1 MIRTL
6 IVDDDALVRAGLRLM
21 LAGAP
26 DIKVVGEVAD
36 GSLVA
41 DAVAE
46 HRPDVVLMDIR
57 MPVMDGIAATR
68 ALRAGATAGAHGD
81 QPADADAVPGATPEV
96 EAPQVIVLTTFGG
109 DETILGALQ
118 AGASGYLLKHTPPE
132 EIVDAVRRTAHGDP
146 VLSPDVMKVLIDR
159 ATAESVPGA
168 AAAAPVGSSRAD
180 QAVARLSVLSNRERD
195 VASAVAQ
202 GLSNTEIAE
211 QMYLS
216 MGTVKSHIS
225 SALTKL
231 DFTNRIQLALLAYEA
246 ER

>member
-26 DIKVVGEVAD
+26 DIEVVGEVAD

-68 ALRAGATAGAHGD
+68 ALRGGTQTSAQPGEPAG
-81 QPADADAVPGATPEV
+81 ADAVAAV

-231 DFTNRIQLALLAYEA
+231 GFTNRIQLALLAYEA

>member
-6 IVDDDALVRAGLRLM
+6 IVDDDALVRSGLRLM
-21 LAGAP
+21 LGGAP
-26 DIKVVGEVAD
+26 DIEVVGEVSE

-41 DAVAE
+41 EAVRT
-46 HRPDVVLMDIR
+46 HHPDIVLMDIR

-68 ALRAGATAGAHGD
+68 ALRAQAPSDDG
-81 QPADADAVPGATPEV
+81 V
-96 EAPQVIVLTTFGG
+96 EPPQVIVLTTFGG
-109 DETILGALQ
+109 DETILSALQ

-132 EIVDAVRRTAHGDP
+132 EIVSAVRRSASGEP
-146 VLSPDVMKVLIDR
+146 VLSPSVMKVLIDR
-159 ATAESVPGA
+159 AMFNTPAVNGPWEPTPSATPAVSQRAE
-168 AAAAPVGSSRAD
+168 
-180 QAVARLSVLSNRERD
+180 QARERLSVLSNRERD

-231 DFTNRIQLALLAYEA
+231 DFTNRIQLALLVYEA

>member
-1 MIRTL
+1 MIRIL

-26 DIKVVGEVAD
+26 DIEVVGEVSD

-41 DAVAE
+41 DAVAA
-46 HRPDVVLMDIR
+46 HHPDIVLMDIR
-57 MPVMDGIAATR
+57 MPVMDGIAATL
-68 ALRAGATAGAHGD
+68 ALRRGATTPDDASSAHPVTGS
-81 QPADADAVPGATPEV
+81 
-96 EAPQVIVLTTFGG
+96 APQVIVLTTFGG
-109 DETILGALQ
+109 DDTILGALQ

-146 VLSPDVMKVLIDR
+146 VLSPAVMKVLIDR
-159 ATAESVPGA
+159 ATAGAPLAPSAA
-168 AAAAPVGSSRAD
+168 AAAAPSRSA
-180 QAVARLSVLSNRERD
+180 QAVERLAVLSNRERD

>member
-26 DIKVVGEVAD
+26 DIEVVGEVAD

-41 DAVAE
+41 EAVAA
-46 HRPDVVLMDIR
+46 HHPDIVLMDIR
-57 MPVMDGIAATR
+57 MPVMDGIAATQ
-68 ALRAGATAGAHGD
+68 ALRQGATTADHAGSDDESAQD
-81 QPADADAVPGATPEV
+81 S
-96 EAPQVIVLTTFGG
+96 APQVIVLTTFGG
-109 DETILGALQ
+109 DDTILGALQ

-146 VLSPDVMKVLIDR
+146 VLSPAVMKVLIDR
-159 ATAESVPGA
+159 AMAGAPLAASSTAP
-168 AAAAPVGSSRAD
+168 AAPSRSA
-180 QAVARLSVLSNRERD
+180 QAVERLAVLSNRERD

-231 DFTNRIQLALLAYEA
+231 DFSNRIQLALLAYEA

>member
-26 DIKVVGEVAD
+26 DIEVVGEVAD

-41 DAVAE
+41 DAVAA
-46 HRPDVVLMDIR
+46 HRPDIVLMDIR
-57 MPVMDGIAATR
+57 MPVVDGIAATR
-68 ALRAGATAGAHGD
+68 LLRGGAATCSDDDASAV
-81 QPADADAVPGATPEV
+81 AD
-96 EAPQVIVLTTFGG
+96 APQVIVLTTFGG
-109 DETILGALQ
+109 DDTILGALQ

-132 EIVDAVRRTAHGDP
+132 EIVDAVRRAAHGDP
-146 VLSPDVMKVLIDR
+146 VLSPSVMKVLIDR
-159 ATAESVPGA
+159 ATAGA
-168 AAAAPVGSSRAD
+168 TVGAQDAPAPPAGPDRAA
-180 QAVARLSVLSNRERD
+180 QAVGRLSVLSNRERD

-211 QMYLS
+211 QMFLS

-231 DFTNRIQLALLAYEA
+231 DFSNRIQLALLAYEA

>member
-26 DIKVVGEVAD
+26 DIEVVGEVAD

-68 ALRAGATAGAHGD
+68 ALRGGTQTSAQPGEPAG
-81 QPADADAVPGATPEV
+81 ADAVPAV

-159 ATAESVPGA
+159 ATAESAPGA

>member
-26 DIKVVGEVAD
+26 DIEVVGEVAD

-41 DAVAE
+41 DAVAA
-46 HRPDVVLMDIR
+46 HHPDIVLMDIR
-57 MPVMDGIAATR
+57 MPVMDGIAATQ
-68 ALRAGATAGAHGD
+68 ALRQGTTTAGDASSDDDTTAHD
-81 QPADADAVPGATPEV
+81 S
-96 EAPQVIVLTTFGG
+96 APQVIVLTTFGG
-109 DETILGALQ
+109 DDTILGALQ

-146 VLSPDVMKVLIDR
+146 VLSPAVMKVLIDR
-159 ATAESVPGA
+159 ATAGA
-168 AAAAPVGSSRAD
+168 PLAASSTAPAAPSRSA
-180 QAVARLSVLSNRERD
+180 QAVERLSVLSNRERD

>member
-26 DIKVVGEVAD
+26 DIEVVGEVAD

-46 HRPDVVLMDIR
+46 HRPDIVLMDIR
-57 MPVMDGIAATR
+57 MPVMDGIAATQL
-68 ALRAGATAGAHGD
+68 LRSAATTAGPDDDA
-81 QPADADAVPGATPEV
+81 PADP
-96 EAPQVIVLTTFGG
+96 PQVIVLTTFGG
-109 DETILGALQ
+109 DDTILGALQ

-146 VLSPDVMKVLIDR
+146 VLSPAVMKVLIDR
-159 ATAESVPGA
+159 ATAGA
-168 AAAAPVGSSRAD
+168 PLAPSDAPAPPAGSDRAT
-180 QAVARLSVLSNRERD
+180 QAVERLSVLSNRERD

-231 DFTNRIQLALLAYEA
+231 DFSNRIQLALLAYEA

>member
-26 DIKVVGEVAD
+26 DIEVVGEVAD

-41 DAVAE
+41 DAVAA
-46 HRPDVVLMDIR
+46 HHPDIVLMDIR
-57 MPVMDGIAATR
+57 MPVMDGIAATQ
-68 ALRAGATAGAHGD
+68 ALRQGAAAAGGSSGADGD
-81 QPADADAVPGATPEV
+81 DDEPVQDST
-96 EAPQVIVLTTFGG
+96 PQVIVLTTFGG
-109 DETILGALQ
+109 DDTILGALQ

-146 VLSPDVMKVLIDR
+146 VLSPAVMKVLIDR
-159 ATAESVPGA
+159 ATAGA
-168 AAAAPVGSSRAD
+168 PLAASDTAPAAPSRSA
-180 QAVARLSVLSNRERD
+180 QAVERLSVLSNRERD

>member
-26 DIKVVGEVAD
+26 DIEVVGEVAD

-41 DAVAE
+41 DAVAA
-46 HRPDVVLMDIR
+46 HHPDIVLMDIR
-57 MPVMDGIAATR
+57 MPVMDGIAATQ
-68 ALRAGATAGAHGD
+68 ALRQGAATSGSVGDDTDGETAAGS
-81 QPADADAVPGATPEV
+81 
-96 EAPQVIVLTTFGG
+96 APQVIVLTTFGG
-109 DETILGALQ
+109 DDTILGALQ

-146 VLSPDVMKVLIDR
+146 VLSPAVMKVLIDR
-159 ATAESVPGA
+159 AMAGAPLAGSSTAP
-168 AAAAPVGSSRAD
+168 AAPSRSA
-180 QAVARLSVLSNRERD
+180 QAVERLAVLSNRERD